1 MLMLSAGMFQRLEKL
16 RKNAFASV
24 IVSGV
29 DNNNT
34 ITGIWIMRGQ
44 DLAFTVST
52 KQFLASYHFIVDGWR
67 QSILCCCCI
76 CTTLTVMQNG
86 SIHHVANG
94 AVSKPELG
102 NTVPLILP
110 LTWNVCVDVKLIR
123 ATPQV
128 HTNVAYCEST
138 WGTNVFVLLWKMSLS
153 VYVAKTSWR
162 FANVQINQPWWF
174 HLDSIW

>member
-1 MLMLSAGMFQRLEKL
+1 MLEILWNKFEGKNVCSLESMTIFDLKVGGKMSMQDLSSACLCCKWWPVFTILMLSTGMFQRLEKL

-76 CTTLTVMQNG
+76 CTTLTVRWNG
-86 SIHHVANG
+86 SIYHVANG
-94 AVSKPELG
+94 AVSKPELE
-102 NTVPLILP
+102 NTVLLIFP
-110 LTWNVCVDVKLIR
+110 LTW
-123 ATPQV
+123 T
-128 HTNVAYCEST
+128 
-138 WGTNVFVLLWKMSLS
+138 
-153 VYVAKTSWR
+153 
-162 FANVQINQPWWF
+162 FA
-174 HLDSIW
+174 LM